1 MIRSLFGK
9 IFTSHII
16 ITMIITASIGIVLSH
31 LVTEYL
37 IEAKRTELIRE
48 GIVATKILESMLD
61 QQNRLPQM
69 LDITSELSGAKMW
82 IVTEENTIIG
92 NAPSN
97 WHRRFEKNKEKNQEQ
112 HRNGSPDS
120 AIASPRMGNI
130 NIANDL
136 LNGEPRSWIRKARD
150 EDDPSIVVAIPF
162 PPTNQSALFL
172 YTPIFGITKTANA
185 IQNLLFYSIIA
196 SFALAAIFAFFLSRN
211 LTKPISNISSAAQSF
226 ANGNYASRTTAR
238 GTDEIGKL
246 GQTFNTMAN
255 ALESIEKNRREFFS
269 TVTHE
274 LKTPIAAIQALT
286 ETILD
291 GLANTAEK
299 RDRYLN
305 TILDETTHM
314 NHLISELLNL
324 EKLESGQLS
333 FHYQTI
339 DLLDF
344 FTSMKEKYT
353 PLLRTKNLSLI
364 IDSPPELKTMH
375 TDPNRLE
382 QILTNLIS
390 NAIRHSLKDAIIT
403 IKLVD
408 YMNTITIAVIDH
420 GEGIP
425 AEHLP
430 FIWDRFYRVD
440 RARSRSEGGTGLGLA
455 ITQQLVEGMA
465 GTITVTSIP
474 YTKTTFLLT
483 LPKS

>member
-1 MIRSLFGK
+1 
-9 IFTSHII
+9 
-16 ITMIITASIGIVLSH
+16 
-31 LVTEYL
+31 
-37 IEAKRTELIRE
+37 
-48 GIVATKILESMLD
+48 
-61 QQNRLPQM
+61 M

-97 WHRRFEKNKEKNQEQ
+97 WHRRFEKNKGKNREQ

-130 NIANDL
+130 DIANDL
-136 LNGEPRSWIRKARD
+136 LNGEPKSWIRKARD

-211 LTKPISNISSAAQSF
+211 LTKPISNISNAAQSF

-299 RDRYLN
+299 HDRYLN

-314 NHLISELLNL
+314 NHLIGELLNL

-403 IKLVD
+403 INLAD
-408 YMNTITIAVIDH
+408 YMNTITIAVTDH

>member
-1 MIRSLFGK
+1 
-9 IFTSHII
+9 
-16 ITMIITASIGIVLSH
+16 
-31 LVTEYL
+31 
-37 IEAKRTELIRE
+37 
-48 GIVATKILESMLD
+48 
-61 QQNRLPQM
+61 
-69 LDITSELSGAKMW
+69 
-82 IVTEENTIIG
+82 
-92 NAPSN
+92 
-97 WHRRFEKNKEKNQEQ
+97 
-112 HRNGSPDS
+112 
-120 AIASPRMGNI
+120 MGNI
-130 NIANDL
+130 DIANDL
-136 LNGEPRSWIRKARD
+136 LNGEPKSWIRKARD

-211 LTKPISNISSAAQSF
+211 LTKPISNISNAAQSF

-299 RDRYLN
+299 HDRYLN

-314 NHLISELLNL
+314 NHLIGELLNL

-364 IDSPPELKTMH
+364 IDFPPELKTMH

-403 IKLVD
+403 INLAD
-408 YMNTITIAVIDH
+408 YMNTITIAVTDH

>member
-16 ITMIITASIGIVLSH
+16 IIIMITASIGIVLSH

-37 IEAKRTELIRE
+37 IEAKRGELIRE
-48 GIVATKILESMLD
+48 GIVATKFLESTLD
-61 QQNRLPQM
+61 TPDKLPD
-69 LDITSELSGAKMW
+69 LLEVTSELSGARMW
-82 IVTEENTIIG
+82 IVTKENIIIG
-92 NAPSN
+92 NAPLN
-97 WHRRFEKNKEKNQEQ
+97 WNRRFKNREENHDQ
-112 HRNGSPDS
+112 S
-120 AIASPRMGNI
+120 AHDASNTRI
-130 NIANDL
+130 NPHTPSTKLDISKDL
-136 LNGEPRSWIRKARD
+136 LNGEPKSWIRKARD

-162 PPTNQSALFL
+162 PPINQTALFL

-185 IQNLLFYSIIA
+185 IQNLLIYSIIA

-211 LTKPISNISSAAQSF
+211 LTKPMSNISNAAQSF
-226 ANGNYASRTTAR
+226 ASGNYSSRTTAT
-238 GTDEIGKL
+238 GTDEIGNL

-291 GLANTAEK
+291 GLASTVEK

-305 TILDETTHM
+305 TILDETNHM
-314 NHLISELLNL
+314 NHLIGELLNL

-339 DLLDF
+339 NLSEF
-344 FTSMKEKYT
+344 FTSIKEKYT
-353 PLLRTKNLSLI
+353 PLLHAKKLSLV
-364 IDSPPELKTMH
+364 IDFAPELKTMH

-390 NAIRHSLKDAIIT
+390 NAIRHSLADAIIT
-403 IKLVD
+403 ITLNSC
-408 YMNTITIAVIDH
+408 MNTITIAVIDH

-440 RARSRSEGGTGLGLA
+440 KARARSEGGTGLGLA
-455 ITQQLVEGMA
+455 ITKQLVEGMG

-483 LPKS
+483 LPQS

>member
-16 ITMIITASIGIVLSH
+16 IIIIITASIGIVLSH

-48 GIVATKILESMLD
+48 GIVATKFLESALD
-61 QQNRLPQM
+61 NPDRIPQM
-69 LDITSELSGAKMW
+69 LEIAGELSGAKMW
-82 IVTEENTIIG
+82 IVTKENTIIG
-92 NAPSN
+92 DAPLN
-97 WHRRFEKNKEKNQEQ
+97 WHRRFKNREENHEQ
-112 HRNGSPDS
+112 HDNDALKSRIPPHMSS
-120 AIASPRMGNI
+120 ANLDISK
-130 NIANDL
+130 DL
-136 LNGEPRSWIRKARD
+136 VNGEPKSWIRKARN
-150 EDDPSIVVAIPF
+150 EDDPSIVVAVPF
-162 PPTNQSALFL
+162 SSTNQIALFL

-185 IQNLLFYSIIA
+185 IQNLLIYSIIA
-196 SFALAAIFAFFLSRN
+196 SFALAAIFAYFLSRN
-211 LTKPISNISSAAQSF
+211 LTKPITSISNAAQSF
-226 ANGNYASRTTAR
+226 ADGNYASRTTAT

-255 ALESIEKNRREFFS
+255 ALEIIEKNRREFFS
-269 TVTHE
+269 NVTHE

-286 ETILD
+286 ETMLD
-291 GLANTAEK
+291 GLVKTAEK

-305 TILDETTHM
+305 TILDETNHM

-333 FHYQTI
+333 FQYQMI
-339 DLLDF
+339 QLADF
-344 FTSMKEKYT
+344 LTSLKEKYSA
-353 PLLRTKNLSLI
+353 LLQSKQLSLA
-364 IDSPPELKTMH
+364 IDYAPELKTMH
-375 TDPNRLE
+375 TDPIRLE

-390 NAIRHSLKDAIIT
+390 NAIRHSAIDDMIT
-403 IKLVD
+403 IKLSATTN
-408 YMNTITIAVIDH
+408 MITIAVIDH

-440 RARSRSEGGTGLGLA
+440 KARARSEGGTGLGLA
-455 ITQQLVEGMA
+455 ITKQLVEGMA

-474 YTKTTFLLT
+474 QTETIFLIT
-483 LPKS
+483 LPKN